1 MSRKET
7 KLQPGLFELP
17 KEQIN
22 GPNLVDLQPSLFDL
36 PKARVASDDFLKANG
51 KKNNRISTG
60 MKRSEINK
68 LKKNKGKRRTG
79 DASWP
84 NEY

>member
-1 MSRKET
+1 MET
-7 KLQPGLFELP
+7 PEKQPGLF
-17 KEQIN
+17 
-22 GPNLVDLQPSLFDL
+22 DL
-36 PKARVASDDFLKANG
+36 PETRVASDDFLKANG
-51 KKNNRISTG
+51 KKKGRISTG
-60 MKRSEINK
+60 MKRSEIDK